1 MERFPGSAKT
11 STTVEFVDANVFIY
25 AHDRSAGR
33 KHAVAAELLARLWEQ
48 HSGAVSIQVLVEF
61 YAATIK
67 RGLKVRDAEA
77 VISDLETW
85 TLHRPDH
92 ADVIRAIGLLRR
104 YKISWWDALVVNSA
118 NELGCAVLWTED
130 LNHGQRYGSVTVRN
144 PFL

>member
-1 MERFPGSAKT
+1 MI
-11 STTVEFVDANVFIY
+11 VEFVDTNVFIY

-33 KHAVAAELLARLWEQ
+33 KHSVATDLLARLWEE

-61 YAATIK
+61 YAATNK
-67 RGLKVRDAEA
+67 RGLKVREAEA

-92 ADVIRAIGLLRR
+92 AGVIRAISLLRR
-104 YKISWWDALVVNSA
+104 YKVSWWDALVIDSA

-130 LNHGQRYGSVTVRN
+130 LNHGQRYGGVTARN

>member
-104 YKISWWDALVVNSA
+104 YKISWWDALARIS
-118 NELGCAVLWTED
+118 
-130 LNHGQRYGSVTVRN
+130 HR
-144 PFL
+144 